1 MDLKIID
8 STSQNIIHGHE
19 IWASGKIIAKIRM
32 TWHSRITSLKPY
44 EYIDEMFAGPFKKWR
59 HLHKFNDIDGKEK
72 TEIIDEIEF
81 ELPYGILGK
90 LFEGYV
96 YKQLQK
102 IFENRK
108 ISTIKVLER

>member
-1 MDLKIID
+1 M
-8 STSQNIIHGHE
+8 
-19 IWASGKIIAKIRM
+19 
-32 TWHSRITSLKPY
+32 
-44 EYIDEMFAGPFKKWR
+44 
-59 HLHKFNDIDGKEK
+59 DGKQ